1 MSSRASEASSRL
13 LSKSSVLLETC
24 LTLVASFAFGCGLGI
39 DTGTPK
45 GKADRQA
52 FSGEFES
59 EAPEG
64 ATYMTLDATVEESML
79 ARLQVA
85 LRLGQGEQPGAL
97 PVLQAEAS
105 ANDSPLAATVIEQEA
120 LREMGLGE
128 LAPSN
133 LGYGQR
139 FALVMVDTTDQP
151 RLSAALSAEFIDS
164 PTQLAALQGETMSDV
179 VPAPYTAPLARP
191 VRVQVTTA
199 GPASGGG
206 GEAMVSAQTV
216 QEVGSWG
223 TCPDAVMKGLAAFA
237 AGTVIAYV
245 VVYVAIPAGATWAAG
260 ALGLKIAGGGALL
273 TFASASAALALDMY
287 VTRALT
293 DWSSDIG
300 SCKAAVMGTGRAVK
314 KWW

>member
-1 MSSRASEASSRL
+1 MSFRASEASSRV
-13 LSKSSVLLETC
+13 LSKSSVLSKTC
-24 LTLVASFAFGCGLGI
+24 LTLVASLTFGCGLGI
-39 DTGTPK
+39 DPGTPK
-45 GKADRQA
+45 GKTDRQA
-52 FSGEFES
+52 CNGEGCVP

-64 ATYMTLDATVEESML
+64 AAYMTLDATVDESVL
-79 ARLQVA
+79 ASLQVA

-120 LREMGLGE
+120 LWEMGLGE

-151 RLSAALSAEFIDS
+151 RLSAALSADFIDS
-164 PTQLAALQGETMSDV
+164 PTQLAALQGETVSDV
-179 VPAPYTAPLARP
+179 GTAPYTAPYARP
-191 VRVQVTTA
+191 VQVRVSTIT
-199 GPASGGG
+199 PASGGG
-206 GEAMVSAQTV
+206 EAVVNGQTV

-245 VVYVAIPAGATWAAG
+245 VVYVAIPAGATSVAG
-260 ALGLKIAGGGALL
+260 AIGLNIAGGGALL
-273 TFASASAALALDMY
+273 TFASGAAALALDMY